1 MGDSEQ
7 CSSELYQRCAKGSIV
22 LFSGSQRS
30 LDNLVKGGM
39 MSLSKR
45 K

>member
-7 CSSELYQRCAKGSIV
+7 SSNRLYKRCAKESIV
-22 LFSGSQRS
+22 LFLGSQRS
-30 LDNLVKGGM
+30 LDNLAKGDT
-39 MSLSKR
+39 MSSSKS

>member
-1 MGDSEQ
+1 VGDSEQ
-7 CSSELYQRCAKGSIV
+7 SSNKLYKRCAKGSIV

-30 LDNLVKGGM
+30 LDNLVKGGIM
-39 MSLSKR
+39 FFSKR